1 MSRDVLSDGHKPES
15 IVKRRKTEQSV
26 HHAQDLIYRF
36 LLDIVKKSPPE
47 DVLQEFKRLFIYY
60 EPDATN
66 TIALHQLSNIIFFN
80 NEEEFKN
87 TLKRSCYILINNW
100 DAARNYKPIKELVE
114 LFSDLKISQSTLSPT
129 LSRLRKWLFN
139 FVNSKDFQ
147 DIKLF
152 SLRHEEPSKVHWSQ
166 RYTSYLLVP
175 QYVDLSNP
183 IEQRE
188 AARAVS
194 QKMKERFK
202 FDLAMYTARSQSA
215 VSKESIPKNP
225 TNLGDDVLRVVKVI
239 IAKRGRFSYK
249 NLANIFLSQ
258 TNNILYK
265 DFKKSLQNYLVF
277 AIENPA
283 FVETLSLKL
292 SEKLEFLY
300 KDYNDNTLDGA
311 LLLRTCNRIIE
322 YLTTENYREPSSL
335 FILLIS
341 KGSPLT
347 LVILLLKIVLICKNS
362 RTHLETCIAGLIEY
376 YQHYPEE
383 DCQWMIGF
391 MEIFNITFAIYA
403 ENVQYNL
410 IKMNEK
416 MPDEPSEEALEAYRV
431 FSQLKSINEP
441 EVTLDIEEVTGETK
455 EEFE

>member
-1 MSRDVLSDGHKPES
+1 MFMSRDVLSDGHKPES

-66 TIALHQLSNIIFFN
+66 TIALHELSNIIFFN
-80 NEEEFKN
+80 NEAEFKN

-100 DAARNYKPIKELVE
+100 DASRNYKPIKDLVE
-114 LFSDLKISQSTLSPT
+114 LFNDLKISQSTLSPT

-152 SLRHEEPSKVHWSQ
+152 SLRHEEPSNVHWSQ

-183 IEQRE
+183 VEQRE

-215 VSKESIPKNP
+215 ISKESIPKIP

-265 DFKKSLQNYLVF
+265 DFKKT
-277 AIENPA
+277 P
-283 FVETLSLKL
+283 
-292 SEKLEFLY
+292 
-300 KDYNDNTLDGA
+300 
-311 LLLRTCNRIIE
+311 
-322 YLTTENYREPSSL
+322 
-335 FILLIS
+335 
-341 KGSPLT
+341 
-347 LVILLLKIVLICKNS
+347 
-362 RTHLETCIAGLIEY
+362 HL
-376 YQHYPEE
+376 
-383 DCQWMIGF
+383 
-391 MEIFNITFAIYA
+391 
-403 ENVQYNL
+403 
-410 IKMNEK
+410 
-416 MPDEPSEEALEAYRV
+416 
-431 FSQLKSINEP
+431 
-441 EVTLDIEEVTGETK
+441 
-455 EEFE
+455 